1 MSDKFKGVK
10 KFIFETSVIIIGIS
24 ISFWLSNLQEKSNNK
39 NKEIE
44 ILESIVININEIQK
58 YIDNRRE
65 TLDEDNQ
72 LMDYLS
78 THWNNLNLD
87 SIVEVLQFGRHKKA
101 FHNVFLD
108 YREFHP
114 PVSEISSI
122 IGDGS
127 ISLISNHDVKI
138 QLISLMDN
146 SYDFVNQNVKS
157 EIELQQSFRAK
168 LVQEESYEI
177 SKILET
183 TQNEMEQRIRG
194 EVDNRKKILAELKAI
209 IKLRSAKNYLN
220 LKIRQ
225 RFWIMN
231 FYNTF
236 DKNLNVLRELVV
248 NELELIKN

>member
-1 MSDKFKGVK
+1 MSDKFKAFK

-44 ILESIVININEIQK
+44 ILESIDININEIQK

-78 THWNNLNLD
+78 THWSNLNLD

-183 TQNEMEQRIRG
+183 TQNEMGQRIRG
-194 EVDNRKKILAELKAI
+194 EVDNRKKILVELKAI
-209 IKLRSAKNYLN
+209 TKLRSAKNYLN

-231 FYNTF
+231 FFNTF

-248 NELELIKN
+248 KELKLIKN

>member
-1 MSDKFKGVK
+1 MSEKFKGIK

-24 ISFWLSNLQEKSNNK
+24 ISFWLSNIQEKSNNK

-44 ILESIVININEIQK
+44 ILESIEININQIQK

-65 TLDEDNQ
+65 TLNEDNQ

-78 THWNNLNLD
+78 TNWNNLNLD

-127 ISLISNHDVKI
+127 ISLISNNDIKI

-183 TQNEMEQRIRG
+183 SLNEMSQRILG
-194 EVDNRKKILAELKAI
+194 EIDNRKKIMAELKAI
-209 IKLRSAKNYLN
+209 TKLRSAKNYLN

-225 RFWIMN
+225 RFWVMS
-231 FYNTF
+231 FYDSF
-236 DKNLNVLRELVV
+236 DKNLNILRELVV
-248 NELELIKN
+248 KELELINN

>member
-1 MSDKFKGVK
+1 MSEKFKGIK
-10 KFIFETSVIIIGIS
+10 KFIFETAVIIIGIS

-44 ILESIVININEIQK
+44 ILESINVNINQIQK

-65 TLDEDNQ
+65 TLEEDNQ

-78 THWNNLNLD
+78 TNWNNLNLD

-168 LVQEESYEI
+168 LMQEESYEI
-177 SKILET
+177 SKVLET
-183 TQNEMEQRIRG
+183 SQNEMSQRIRG
-194 EVDNRKKILAELKAI
+194 EVDNRKKIMAELKAI
-209 IKLRSAKNYLN
+209 TKLRSAKNYLN

-225 RFWIMN
+225 RFWVMS
-231 FYNTF
+231 FYNSF
-236 DKNLNVLRELVV
+236 DKNINVLRELVV
-248 NELELIKN
+248 KELELINN